1 MFLLTKSVKA
11 PIGEFS
17 GIVLMLLAMCFLST
31 MDAIAK
37 WLMEHSATPIQLLAL
52 RSVIIVPCVILYF
65 WIKGESDKLV
75 PTRPIA
81 QGIRGMLGFIAPF
94 SFFVG
99 IHYLPLTAAVVVFF
113 SSIFFT
119 TLLSI
124 VVLKEKVGVHR
135 WMAVVVGYCGVA
147 LAMMPWSGGELKG
160 YLLVLISSVAYSALF
175 ISGKYLARTESVTS
189 LVLSY
194 NLGVGVVSLFL
205 LPWFWSTIE
214 WQMYLGVLL
223 LAVFALAGH
232 FSMTKAF
239 SIAEASQITPFEYTG
254 VLWTLLFDI
263 VIWQVYPSRYTLA
276 GAVIIISSS
285 LYVIHRE
292 RAQRLKIRYR

>member
-1 MFLLTKSVKA
+1 
-11 PIGEFS
+11 
-17 GIVLMLLAMCFLST
+17 MLLAMCFLST

-37 WLMEHSATPIQLLAL
+37 WLMEHSATSVQLLAL
-52 RSVIIVPCVILYF
+52 RSVIIVPCLILYF
-65 WIKGESDKLV
+65 WFKGAKSELL
-75 PTRPIA
+75 PTRPMA
-81 QGIRGMLGFIAPF
+81 QGVRGVVGFIAPF

-124 VVLKEKVGVHR
+124 LVLKEKVGVHR

-160 YLLVLISSVAYSALF
+160 YLLILVASISYSALF
-175 ISGKYLARTESVTS
+175 ISGKYLAKTESVTS

-194 NLGVGVVSLFL
+194 NLGVGVVSLVL
-205 LPWFWSTIE
+205 LPWFWQNIE
-214 WQMYLGVLL
+214 LQMYFGVLL
-223 LAVFALAGH
+223 LAIFAAAGH
-232 FSMTKAF
+232 FAMTKAF

-254 VLWTLLFDI
+254 VLWTLLYDI
-263 VIWQVYPSRYTLA
+263 VIWQVFPSQYTLM
-276 GAVIIISSS
+276 GAIVIIASS
-285 LYVIHRE
+285 LYVIRRE
-292 RAQRLKIRYR
+292 QVQQLKMRYRKA

>member
-1 MFLLTKSVKA
+1 
-11 PIGEFS
+11 
-17 GIVLMLLAMCFLST
+17 MLLAMCFLST

-37 WLMEHSATPIQLLAL
+37 WLMEHSATSVQLLAL
-52 RSVIIVPCVILYF
+52 RSVIIVPCLILYF
-65 WIKGESDKLV
+65 WFKGAKSELL
-75 PTRPIA
+75 PTRPMA
-81 QGIRGMLGFIAPF
+81 QGVRGVVGFIAPF

-124 VVLKEKVGVHR
+124 LVLKEKVGVHR

-160 YLLVLISSVAYSALF
+160 YLLILVASISYSALF
-175 ISGKYLARTESVTS
+175 ISGKYLAKTESVTS

-194 NLGVGVVSLFL
+194 NLGVGVVSLVL
-205 LPWFWSTIE
+205 LPWFWQNIE
-214 WQMYLGVLL
+214 LQMYFGVLL
-223 LAVFALAGH
+223 LAIFAAAGH
-232 FSMTKAF
+232 FAMTKAF

-254 VLWTLLFDI
+254 VLWTLLYDI
-263 VIWQVYPSRYTLA
+263 VIWQVFPSQYTLT
-276 GAVIIISSS
+276 GAIVIIASS
-285 LYVIHRE
+285 LYVIRRE
-292 RAQRLKIRYR
+292 QVQQLKMRYRKA

>member
-1 MFLLTKSVKA
+1 MTKIGKA
-11 PIGEFS
+11 KIGELS
-17 GIVLMLLAMCFLST
+17 GIVLMLLAMGFLST

-65 WIKGESDKLV
+65 WLSGEKSELT
-75 PTRPIA
+75 PTRPVA
-81 QGIRGMLGFIAPF
+81 QAIRGVLGFIAPF

-124 VVLKEKVGVHR
+124 IVLKEKVGVHR
-135 WMAVVVGYCGVA
+135 WMAVVMGYSGVA

-160 YLLVLISSVAYSALF
+160 YLLILISSIAYSALF
-175 ISGKYLARTESVTS
+175 ISGKYLAKSESVVS

-194 NLGVGVVSLFL
+194 NLGVGVVSLLL
-205 LPWFWSTIE
+205 LPWFWQAIE

-223 LAVFALAGH
+223 LTVFALAGH
-232 FSMTKAF
+232 FAMTKAF
-239 SIAEASQITPFEYTG
+239 SISEASQITPFEYTG
-254 VLWTLLFDI
+254 VLWTLLYDI
-263 VIWQVYPSRYTLA
+263 VIWQIYPSQYTLL
-276 GAVIIISSS
+276 GAVIIIASS
-285 LYVIHRE
+285 LYVISRE
-292 RAQRLKIRYR
+292 RAQRFNNRVS

>member
-1 MFLLTKSVKA
+1 MIKSCKA
-11 PIGEFS
+11 WIGEFS
-17 GIVLMLLAMCFLST
+17 GIVLMLLAMSFLST

-37 WLMEHSATPIQLLAL
+37 WLMENSATPIQLLAL

-65 WIKGESDKLV
+65 WIKGAKSELM

-81 QGIRGMLGFIAPF
+81 QGVRGMLGFIAPF

-99 IHYLPLTAAVVVFF
+99 IHYLALTAAVVVFF

-124 VVLKEKVGVHR
+124 IVLKENVGVHR

-160 YLLVLISSVAYSALF
+160 YLLVLISSISYSALF
-175 ISGKYLARTESVTS
+175 ISGKYLAKTETVTS

-194 NLGVGVVSLFL
+194 NLGVGVVSLLL
-205 LPWFWSTIE
+205 LPWFWQNIE

-223 LAVFALAGH
+223 LTVFALAGH
-232 FSMTKAF
+232 YSMTKAF
-239 SIAEASQITPFEYTG
+239 SISEASQITPFEYTG
-254 VLWTLLFDI
+254 VLWTLLYDI
-263 VIWQVYPSRYTLA
+263 VLWQIYPSLYTLT
-276 GAVIIISSS
+276 GAVIIIASS
-285 LYVIHRE
+285 LYVIRRE
-292 RAQRLKIRYR
+292 RAQQLKLRYREAL